1 MFIVLYKIFEMI
13 SALAF
18 TRLQVWYYARL
29 VVVSV
34 RRNRRCFLSSEGE
47 VHARRIARSSSLE
60 LHG

>member
-1 MFIVLYKIFEMI
+1 MG

-18 TRLQVWYYARL
+18 TRFQVGYYARL

-60 LHG
+60 

>member
-47 VHARRIARSSSLE
+47 VHARCIARSSSLE